1 MFFIIY
7 LFCFLRFVCVCDSLS
22 LFFSNERMIFLL
34 YSFDYCDSVYVLYVY
49 KLQKENEKV
58 DEE

>member
-1 MFFIIY
+1 MNNVLY
-7 LFCFLRFVCVCDSLS
+7 DLFVFLVCVI
-22 LFFSNERMIFLL
+22 LFFDERMISLL
-34 YSFDYCDSVYVLYVY
+34 YSFDYCDSVYVLCVSVY